1 VELSDVRD
9 VCPATPDHL
18 WEWVYAFTGISI
30 AREKVCRLHSPPF
43 AWFASQFFDR
53 PSLLLILGA
62 RGSGKSFLE
71 AILTHLESRFHPGMG
86 TRILG
91 GSLAQSHQIYQGLDQ
106 AIVHGTGDWGSDGD
120 SIAKL
125 LTDKA
130 IYRNGSN
137 VSILAASR
145 TSVRGPHVPSLRLD
159 EVDEIDPEIRES
171 AIPMAMS
178 RGGMSASVSLTSTWH
193 RVGGP
198 MGELLERA
206 EHGEFP
212 SYTTCVFDVLERCPE
227 GRSGPYVG
235 GVDAFE
241 RCPACPIRVWCHSER
256 DRNGGHCLAK
266 LSDGHY
272 AIDTLILQA
281 KGLSERAFEADMLCK
296 GPRADGAWFTTFSDA
311 NIDDCAEYDPR
322 LPVHLSVDSG
332 VHCGAVA
339 FQVRHDGNRHVVTCF
354 HDRFAEGVGAEGNA
368 LAILDDLG
376 NRRGTRFR
384 VSTDNSGGARNP
396 VGPTVLSEFER
407 SGLRGDRGLECWP
420 TGSVADS
427 LATVEALICAAD
439 GTRNLLIH
447 PRCKPLIAALKA
459 YRRAKRNNQWQD
471 YPEDPQHP
479 HEDMVD
485 ALRGG
490 LRIEFPQGF
499 RPQPQLY
506 QRSAASMMY

>member
-171 AIPMAMS
+171 AIPMAMA

-198 MGELLERA
+198 MGELLQRA

-241 RCPACPIRVWCHSER
+241 RCPACPIRQWCHSER
-256 DRNGGHCLAK
+256 DRNGDRCLAK

-272 AIDTLILQA
+272 AIDTLILHA
-281 KGLSERAFEADMLCK
+281 RGLSERAFEADMLCR

-311 NIDDCAEYDPR
+311 NIDVSAEYDPR
-322 LPVHLSVDSG
+322 LPVHLAIDNGMFV
-332 VHCGAVA
+332 GAVF
-339 FQVRHDGNRHVVTCF
+339 FQVQHMGHRHRVTVF
-354 HDRFAEGVGAEGNA
+354 DDYLAENPGAEVSA
-368 LAILDDLG
+368 HAILVKLG
-376 NRRGTRFR
+376 PRRGTRLR
-384 VSTDNSGGARNP
+384 VSTDSSGGARNP
-396 VGPTVLSEFER
+396 IGPTVLNIYQQV
-407 SGLRGDRGLECWP
+407 GLRGDRGLECWP
-420 TGSVADS
+420 KASVVDT
-427 LATVEALICAAD
+427 LATVEALVCSAD
-439 GTRNLLIH
+439 GTRSLFIH
-447 PRCKPLIAALKA
+447 PRCRHLTAAMKG
-459 YRRAKRNNQWQD
+459 YRRAKHQNQWMD
-471 YPEDPQHP
+471 YPADPQHP
-479 HEDMVD
+479 AEEMVD
-485 ALRGG
+485 SLKGG
-490 LRIEFPQGF
+490 LRLEFPDGLK
-499 RPQPQLY
+499 PPPQLY